1 MVPKTP
7 ELLKAAH
14 FANKFVDIV
23 PGIGSAYDKLRV
35 VFDQCISGSLKETM
49 RDKRILKV
57 ASIRYHVSDDTDI
70 KNLKT
75 FLFHIETKAEL
86 TK

>member
-23 PGIGSAYDKLRV
+23 PGICSAYDELRV
-35 VFDQCISGSLKETM
+35 VFDQCISGSLM
-49 RDKRILKV
+49 CDKRIPKV
-57 ASIRYHVSDDTDI
+57 TS
-70 KNLKT
+70 NLRT